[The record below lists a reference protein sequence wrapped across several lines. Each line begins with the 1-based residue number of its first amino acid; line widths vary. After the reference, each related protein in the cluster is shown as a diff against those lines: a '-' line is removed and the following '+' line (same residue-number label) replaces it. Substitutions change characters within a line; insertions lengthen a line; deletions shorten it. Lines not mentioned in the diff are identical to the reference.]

1 MKKIVYLYGGPGT
14 GKSTTAA
21 HLFALAKQNDINA
34 ELVRE
39 YIKDWVWEGREIKP
53 GDQIYIAAKQSR
65 KERICFG
72 KLDLII
78 SDSPMY
84 LAKYYEEKYD
94 DTYSVCHHII
104 RKHHDVAAEAGY
116 EFVHV
121 FLNRKKKFNP
131 AGRFQDEAQSIEVD
145 RELKEMLDAEG
156 VDYITV
162 DADNAAAFNILKCLL
177 HQQ

>member
-21 HLFALAKQNDINA
+21 HLFALAKQDGINA

-39 YIKDWVWEGREIKP
+39 YIKDWVWEGREVRP
-53 GDQIYIAAKQSR
+53 GDQPYIASKQSR

-72 KLDLII
+72 SVDLIV

-84 LAKYYEEKYD
+84 LGQFYEEKYD
-94 DTYSVCHHII
+94 DSYHVVKHII
-104 RKHHDVAAEAGY
+104 AKHMEFAAMDGY

-121 FLNRKKKFNP
+121 FLKRLKGYNPLGRYHNEAEAIECDSEIRDLLIRESIKFI
-131 AGRFQDEAQSIEVD
+131 DI
-145 RELKEMLDAEG
+145 
-156 VDYITV
+156 
-162 DADNAAAFNILKCLL
+162 DADAHAAQKILDIIKG
-177 HQQ
+177 

>member
-1 MKKIVYLYGGPGT
+1 VKKIVYLYGGPGT

-21 HLFALAKQNDINA
+21 HLFALAKQDGFNA

-53 GDQIYIAAKQSR
+53 GDQPYIASKQSR

-72 KLDLII
+72 SLDLII

-84 LAKYYEEKYD
+84 LGQFYEEKYD
-94 DTYSVCHHII
+94 TSYPVV
-104 RKHHDVAAEAGY
+104 KHLIAKHMEFADVAGY

-121 FLNRKKKFNP
+121 FLKRMKEYNP
-131 AGRFQDEAQSIEVD
+131 AGRYQTEDEAIVCDQEI
-145 RELKEMLDAEG
+145 RAMMLREG
-156 VDYITV
+156 VNLIDI
-162 DADNAAAFNILKCLL
+162 AANEYAAHRILDIIKA
-177 HQQ
+177 

>member
-39 YIKDWVWEGREIKP
+39 YIKDWVWEGREVRP
-53 GDQIYIAAKQSR
+53 GDQPYIASKQSR

-72 KLDLII
+72 SVDLII

-84 LAKYYEEKYD
+84 LGQFYEEKYD
-94 DTYSVCHHII
+94 TSYPVVAHLVKKHMEFAEQEGYKFEHI
-104 RKHHDVAAEAGY
+104 
-116 EFVHV
+116 
-121 FLNRKKKFNP
+121 FLKRLKKYNT
-131 AGRFQDEAQSIEVD
+131 AGRFQNEEEAIECD
-145 RELKEMLDAEG
+145 REIRALLTRENISFTDVNADPHAAQKILD
-156 VDYITV
+156 I
-162 DADNAAAFNILKCLL
+162 IKK
-177 HQQ
+177 